1 MPRLDVTDALIQIVV
16 QEMTPLVERLTGW
29 NLRPASL
36 RQRVLPKERGYEEIV
51 LSRMQAAG
59 VNVDEDSPRNVVERL
74 AEYMLEETV
83 LAAYEPGSS
92 EILVIRENVDDSNLD
107 GLRLVVAHELVHR
120 GQHVNHPEIFQQ
132 VDLSVRNVCQME
144 LDTDWARSQALEQM
158 GRIQPMMTVLESHA
172 MYVQETI
179 KRLYLPKAVIESHFN
194 LAVMLMRLL
203 AAPKM
208 AQYTGAVPAVARASK
223 AGTVD
228 DLYRS
233 FGG

>member
-1 MPRLDVTDALIQIVV
+1 MPRLDMTDALIQIVV
-16 QEMTPLVERLTGW
+16 QEMSPLVERLTGW
-29 NLRPASL
+29 SLQLATL
-36 RQRVLPKERGYEEIV
+36 RQRVLPKERGYEEIL

-59 VNVDEDSPRNVVERL
+59 VNVEDDSPRNIMERL

-83 LAAYEPGSS
+83 LAAYEPGSG

-120 GQHVNHPEIFQQ
+120 GQHVNHREIFAQ
-132 VDLSVRNVCQME
+132 VDQSTRSVCQMA
-144 LDTDWARSQALEQM
+144 LDSDSARVMALEHLQ
-158 GRIQPMMTVLESHA
+158 RIQPAMTMLESHA
-172 MYVQETI
+172 MYVQNTI

-203 AAPKM
+203 AAPKA
-208 AQYTGAVPAVARASK
+208 AQYTGAVPAVARA
-223 AGTVD
+223 ARNGTLE

-233 FGG
+233 LQG